1 MMKIYTKTG
10 DAGETSLFGGR
21 RVSKSNLR
29 IEAYGT
35 IDELNAYIGLLRDQK
50 VNKERQKEMKGIQD
64 RLFDIGANLATDDKM
79 PGKKVPTILPT
90 DVVLLEKSIDD
101 MENQLSPLKNF
112 ILPGGHASVSYSH
125 VARTVCRRAERC
137 VVALDE
143 VSHVEEN
150 IIQYLNRLSDYLFV
164 LGRIMA
170 KELEVAEVIWTPR
183 S

>member
-1 MMKIYTKTG
+1 MKIYTKTG

-35 IDELNAYIGLLRDQK
+35 IDELNAYMGLLRDQE
-50 VNKERQKEMKGIQD
+50 VNMKRQQELKGIQD
-64 RLFDIGANLATDDKM
+64 RLFDIGANLATEDKKEKV
-79 PGKKVPTILPT
+79 KKIPTIMAN
-90 DVVLLEKSIDD
+90 DVALLEKSIDR
-101 MENQLSPLKNF
+101 MEDELPPLRNF
-112 ILPGGHASVSYSH
+112 ILPGGHVAVSFSH

-137 VVALDE
+137 VVGLDE

-150 IIQYLNRLSDYLFV
+150 IVQFLNRLSDYLFV
-164 LGRIMA
+164 LGRLMS
-170 KELEVAEVIWTPR
+170 KELGVTEVKWTPR